1 MNNYQYLT
9 SMVAEGDSK
18 ALFIILAFIIC
29 IVVALYIYFRF
40 FATSGEEYIEVESE
54 DENGEPYIS
63 EDAKYRADWLTVL
76 MNYVILSYGRMSD
89 EPKIS
94 AFKPADGVSVLRITD
109 QKVQFNITVYWF
121 KHKVLLTG
129 FIIPTEGYGDIQ
141 TVKYGF
147 KWKGY
152 EVPYTEVD
160 KFLVKF
166 MNVEEKL
173 MLDTIAEN
181 LSQKEVNKLL
191 IQELIHMAVDEEF
204 VFPEDNSMDLMMAAV
219 YGLLGLIPKLKKD
232 TLNEY
237 LTFLSILITCF
248 AKDYGADWL
257 QKFFLEPEVIEDLL
271 KQISDIKPNDDG
283 AAQTAEE
290 EEEKED

>member
-18 ALFIILAFIIC
+18 ALFIILASIIC

-40 FATSGEEYIEVESE
+40 FATSEEEYIEVASE

-160 KFLVKF
+160 KFLAKF

-173 MLDTIAEN
+173 ILDTIAEN

-204 VFPEDNSMDLMMAAV
+204 VFPEDDSMDLMVAAV

-271 KQISDIKPNDDG
+271 KQINGVEPNDDG
-283 AAQTAEE
+283 AAPTAEE
-290 EEEKED
+290 EEE

>member
-29 IVVALYIYFRF
+29 VVVALYIYFRF

-204 VFPEDNSMDLMMAAV
+204 VFPEDDSMDLMVAAV

-283 AAQTAEE
+283 AAPTAEE
-290 EEEKED
+290 EEED

>member
-1 MNNYQYLT
+1 MSNYQYLT
-9 SMVAEGDSK
+9 SIVAEGNSK
-18 ALFIILAFIIC
+18 TFFIILAFIIC
-29 IVVALYIYFRF
+29 VVVLYIYFRF
-40 FATSGEEYIEVESE
+40 FATGGEEYIEVESE
-54 DENGEPYIS
+54 DENGELYIP
-63 EDAKYRADWLTVL
+63 EDTKYRADWLTVL
-76 MNYVILSYGRMSD
+76 MNYVILSYGKMSD

-109 QKVQFNITVYWF
+109 QRVQFNITVYWF
-121 KHKVLLTG
+121 KHKVVLTG
-129 FIIPTEGYGDIQ
+129 FVMPIEGYGDIQ

-152 EVPYTEVD
+152 EVPYIEVD
-160 KFLVKF
+160 KFLAKF

-173 MLDTIAEN
+173 MLDKIAEN

-204 VFPEDNSMDLMMAAV
+204 VFPEDNSMDLMVAVV
-219 YGLLGLIPKLKKD
+219 YGLLRLIPKLKKD
-232 TLNEY
+232 ALNEY
-237 LTFLSILITCF
+237 LAFLSILITTF
-248 AKDYGADWL
+248 AKDYGVNWL
-257 QKFFLEPEVIEDLL
+257 QKFSFEQEVIDDLL
-271 KQISDIKPNDDG
+271 KQINDDG

>member
-29 IVVALYIYFRF
+29 VVVALYIYFRF
-40 FATSGEEYIEVESE
+40 FTTSGEEYIEVESE

-109 QKVQFNITVYWF
+109 QRVQFNITVYWF

-129 FIIPTEGYGDIQ
+129 FVMPIEGYGDIQ

-204 VFPEDNSMDLMMAAV
+204 VFPEDNSMDLMVAAV

-283 AAQTAEE
+283 AAPTAEE
-290 EEEKED
+290 EEED

>member
-9 SMVAEGDSK
+9 SIVAEGNSK
-18 ALFIILAFIIC
+18 TFFIILAFIIC
-29 IVVALYIYFRF
+29 VVALYIYFHF
-40 FATSGEEYIEVESE
+40 FATGGEEYIEEESE
-54 DENGEPYIS
+54 DENGESYIS

-76 MNYVILSYGRMSD
+76 MNYVILSYGKMSD

-109 QKVQFNITVYWF
+109 QRVQFNITVYWF
-121 KHKVLLTG
+121 KHKVVLTG
-129 FIIPTEGYGDIQ
+129 FIMPIEGYGDIQ

-160 KFLVKF
+160 KFLAKF

-173 MLDTIAEN
+173 MLDKIAEN

-204 VFPEDNSMDLMMAAV
+204 VFPEDDSMDLMMAVV
-219 YGLLGLIPKLKKD
+219 YGLLRLIPKLKKD
-232 TLNEY
+232 ALNEY
-237 LTFLSILITCF
+237 LAFLSILITTF

-257 QKFFLEPEVIEDLL
+257 QKFSLEQEVIDDLL
-271 KQISDIKPNDDG
+271 KQINDDG

>member
-9 SMVAEGDSK
+9 SIMEGNSK
-18 ALFIILAFIIC
+18 TFFIILAFIIC
-29 IVVALYIYFRF
+29 VIALYIYFHF
-40 FATSGEEYIEVESE
+40 FATGGEEYMEVESE
-54 DENGEPYIS
+54 DENGEPYIP
-63 EDAKYRADWLTVL
+63 EDTKYRADWLTVL
-76 MNYVILSYGRMSD
+76 MNYVILSYGKMSD

-109 QKVQFNITVYWF
+109 QRVQFNITVYWF

-129 FIIPTEGYGDIQ
+129 FIMPIEGYGDIQ

-152 EVPYTEVD
+152 EVPYIEVD
-160 KFLVKF
+160 KFLAKF

-173 MLDTIAEN
+173 MLDKIAEN

-204 VFPEDNSMDLMMAAV
+204 VFPEDDSMDLMVAVV
-219 YGLLGLIPKLKKD
+219 YGLLRLIPKLKKD
-232 TLNEY
+232 ALNDY
-237 LTFLSILITCF
+237 LAFLSILITTF

-257 QKFFLEPEVIEDLL
+257 QKFSLEQEVIDDLL
-271 KQISDIKPNDDG
+271 KQINNIKPNDDG
-283 AAQTAEE
+283 AAPTAEE
-290 EEEKED
+290 EEDD

>member
-1 MNNYQYLT
+1 MNNYQYL
-9 SMVAEGDSK
+9 SIMEGDSK
-18 ALFIILAFIIC
+18 AFFIILAFIIC
-29 IVVALYIYFRF
+29 VVIALYIYFRF
-40 FATSGEEYIEVESE
+40 FATGGEEYIEVESE

-63 EDAKYRADWLTVL
+63 EDVKYRADWLTVL
-76 MNYVILSYGRMSD
+76 MNYVILSYGKMSD

-109 QKVQFNITVYWF
+109 QRVQFNITVYWF

-129 FIIPTEGYGDIQ
+129 FVIPIEGYGDIQ

-152 EVPYTEVD
+152 EVPYIEVD
-160 KFLVKF
+160 KFLAKF

-173 MLDTIAEN
+173 MLDKIAEN
-181 LSQKEVNKLL
+181 LSQKEVKKLL

-204 VFPEDNSMDLMMAAV
+204 VFPEDDSMDLMVAAV

-232 TLNEY
+232 ALNTY
-237 LTFLSILITCF
+237 LTSLSVLITCF
-248 AKDYGADWL
+248 TKDYGADWL

-271 KQISDIKPNDDG
+271 KQINDIKPNDDG
-283 AAQTAEE
+283 AAPTAEE
-290 EEEKED
+290 EEDD

>member
-1 MNNYQYLT
+1 MSNYQYLT
-9 SMVAEGDSK
+9 SIVAEGNSK
-18 ALFIILAFIIC
+18 TFFIILAFIIC
-29 IVVALYIYFRF
+29 VVALYIYFRF
-40 FATSGEEYIEVESE
+40 FATGGEEYIEVESE
-54 DENGEPYIS
+54 DENGELYIP
-63 EDAKYRADWLTVL
+63 EDTKYRADWLTVL
-76 MNYVILSYGRMSD
+76 MNYVILSYGKMSD

-109 QKVQFNITVYWF
+109 QRVQFNITVYWF

-129 FIIPTEGYGDIQ
+129 FVMPIEGYGDIQ

-152 EVPYTEVD
+152 EVPYIEVD
-160 KFLVKF
+160 KFLAKF

-173 MLDTIAEN
+173 MLDKIAEN

-204 VFPEDNSMDLMMAAV
+204 VFPEDDSMDLMMAVV
-219 YGLLGLIPKLKKD
+219 YGLLRLIPKLKKD
-232 TLNEY
+232 ALNDY
-237 LTFLSILITCF
+237 LAFLSILITTF

-257 QKFFLEPEVIEDLL
+257 QKFSLEQEVIDDLL
-271 KQISDIKPNDDG
+271 KQINDDG

>member
-1 MNNYQYLT
+1 MNNYQYL
-9 SMVAEGDSK
+9 SIIGEDSK

-29 IVVALYIYFRF
+29 VVIVLYIYFRF

-129 FIIPTEGYGDIQ
+129 FVMPTEGYGDIQ

-191 IQELIHMAVDEEF
+191 IQKLIHMAVDEEF
-204 VFPEDNSMDLMMAAV
+204 VFPEDDLMDLMVAAV

-232 TLNEY
+232 TLNTY
-237 LTFLSILITCF
+237 LTFLSVLITCF

-257 QKFFLEPEVIEDLL
+257 QKFFLEPEVIDDLL
-271 KQISDIKPNDDG
+271 KQINGVEPNDDG

-290 EEEKED
+290 EEED

>member
-1 MNNYQYLT
+1 MSNYQYLT
-9 SMVAEGDSK
+9 NILAEGNSK
-18 ALFIILAFIIC
+18 TFFIILAFIIC
-29 IVVALYIYFRF
+29 VVALYIYFRF
-40 FATSGEEYIEVESE
+40 FATGGEEYIEVESE
-54 DENGEPYIS
+54 DENGEPYIP
-63 EDAKYRADWLTVL
+63 EDTKYRADWLTVL
-76 MNYVILSYGRMSD
+76 MNYVILSYGKMSD

-109 QKVQFNITVYWF
+109 QRVQFNITVYWF
-121 KHKVLLTG
+121 KHKVVLTG
-129 FIIPTEGYGDIQ
+129 FVMPIEGYGDIQ

-160 KFLVKF
+160 KFLAKF

-181 LSQKEVNKLL
+181 LSQKEANKLL

-204 VFPEDNSMDLMMAAV
+204 VFLEDDSMDLMVAAV

-232 TLNEY
+232 TLNTY
-237 LTFLSILITCF
+237 LTFLSVLITCF

-271 KQISDIKPNDDG
+271 KQINGVKPNDDG
-283 AAQTAEE
+283 AAPTAEE
-290 EEEKED
+290 EEED

>member
-1 MNNYQYLT
+1 MTYYYHLLT
-9 SMVAEGDSK
+9 FVNEYTTPIV
-18 ALFIILAFIIC
+18 LIFICLILAIFVYSI
-29 IVVALYIYFRF
+29 LRKD
-40 FATSGEEYIEVESE
+40 ATVEYIEDESE
-54 DENGEPYIS
+54 GDDYEESKAAPIP
-63 EDAKYRADWLTVL
+63 EDVKYRADWLTVL

-129 FIIPTEGYGDIQ
+129 FIMPIEGYGDIQ

-152 EVPYTEVD
+152 EVPYIEVD
-160 KFLVKF
+160 KFLAKF
-166 MNVEEKL
+166 MNVEERL
-173 MLDTIAEN
+173 MLDKIAEN

-204 VFPEDNSMDLMMAAV
+204 VFPEDDSMDLIVAAV

-271 KQISDIKPNDDG
+271 KQINGVEPNDDG
-283 AAQTAEE
+283 AAPTAEE
-290 EEEKED
+290 EEED

>member
-9 SMVAEGDSK
+9 SIVAEGNSK
-18 ALFIILAFIIC
+18 TFFIILAFIIC
-29 IVVALYIYFRF
+29 VVALYIYFRF
-40 FATSGEEYIEVESE
+40 FATGGEEYIEVASE
-54 DENGEPYIS
+54 DEDDESYLP

-76 MNYVILSYGRMSD
+76 MNYVILSYGKMSD

-109 QKVQFNITVYWF
+109 QRVQFNITVYWF

-129 FIIPTEGYGDIQ
+129 FVMPIEGYGDIQ

-160 KFLVKF
+160 KFLAKF

-173 MLDTIAEN
+173 MLDKIAEN

-204 VFPEDNSMDLMMAAV
+204 VFPEDDSMDLMVAVV
-219 YGLLGLIPKLKKD
+219 YGLLRLIPKLKKD
-232 TLNEY
+232 ALNEY
-237 LTFLSILITCF
+237 LAFLSILITTF

-257 QKFFLEPEVIEDLL
+257 QKFSLEQEVIDDLL
-271 KQISDIKPNDDG
+271 KQINDDG

>member
-1 MNNYQYLT
+1 MTYYYHLLT
-9 SMVAEGDSK
+9 FVNEYTTPIV
-18 ALFIILAFIIC
+18 LIFICLILAIFIYSI
-29 IVVALYIYFRF
+29 LRKG
-40 FATSGEEYIEVESE
+40 ATVEYIEDESE
-54 DENGEPYIS
+54 GDDYEESQAAPIP
-63 EDAKYRADWLTVL
+63 EDVKYRADWLTVL
-76 MNYVILSYGRMSD
+76 MNYVILSYGKMSD

-109 QKVQFNITVYWF
+109 QRVQFNITVYWF

-129 FIIPTEGYGDIQ
+129 FVMPIEGYGDIQ

-181 LSQKEVNKLL
+181 LSQKEANKLL
-191 IQELIHMAVDEEF
+191 VQELIHMAVDEKF
-204 VFPEDNSMDLMMAAV
+204 VFPEDDSMDLMVAAV

-232 TLNEY
+232 TLNTY
-237 LTFLSILITCF
+237 LTFLSVLITCF
-248 AKDYGADWL
+248 AKNYGADWL
-257 QKFFLEPEVIEDLL
+257 QKFFLEPEVIENLL
-271 KQISDIKPNDDG
+271 KQINDVEPNDDG
-283 AAQTAEE
+283 AAPTAEE
-290 EEEKED
+290 EED

>member
-1 MNNYQYLT
+1 
-9 SMVAEGDSK
+9 
-18 ALFIILAFIIC
+18 
-29 IVVALYIYFRF
+29 
-40 FATSGEEYIEVESE
+40 
-54 DENGEPYIS
+54 
-63 EDAKYRADWLTVL
+63 
-76 MNYVILSYGRMSD
+76 MSD

-129 FIIPTEGYGDIQ
+129 FIMPTEGYSDIQ

-191 IQELIHMAVDEEF
+191 IQKLIHMAVDEEF
-204 VFPEDNSMDLMMAAV
+204 VFLEDDSMDLMVAAV

-232 TLNEY
+232 TLNTY
-237 LTFLSILITCF
+237 LTFLSVLITCF

-271 KQISDIKPNDDG
+271 KQINGVKPNDDG

-290 EEEKED
+290 EDEKED

>member
-1 MNNYQYLT
+1 MSNYQYLT
-9 SMVAEGDSK
+9 SIVAEGNSK

-29 IVVALYIYFRF
+29 VVALYIYFRF
-40 FATSGEEYIEVESE
+40 FATGGEEHIEVESE

-76 MNYVILSYGRMSD
+76 MNYVILSYGKMSD

-109 QKVQFNITVYWF
+109 QRVQFNITVYWF
-121 KHKVLLTG
+121 TG
-129 FIIPTEGYGDIQ
+129 FVMPIEGYGDIQ

-152 EVPYTEVD
+152 EVPYIEVD
-160 KFLVKF
+160 KFLAKF

-173 MLDTIAEN
+173 MLDKIAEN

-204 VFPEDNSMDLMMAAV
+204 VFPEDDSMDLMVAVV
-219 YGLLGLIPKLKKD
+219 YGLLRFIPKLKKD
-232 TLNEY
+232 ALNEY
-237 LTFLSILITCF
+237 LAFLSILIATF

-257 QKFFLEPEVIEDLL
+257 QKFSLEQEVIDDLL
-271 KQISDIKPNDDG
+271 KQINDDG

>member
-1 MNNYQYLT
+1 MTYYYHLLT
-9 SMVAEGDSK
+9 FVNEYTTPIV
-18 ALFIILAFIIC
+18 LIFICLILAIFIYSI
-29 IVVALYIYFRF
+29 LRKG
-40 FATSGEEYIEVESE
+40 ATVEYIEDESE
-54 DENGEPYIS
+54 GDDYEESQAAPIP
-63 EDAKYRADWLTVL
+63 EDVKYRADWLTVL

-129 FIIPTEGYGDIQ
+129 FIMPTEGYSDIQ

-160 KFLVKF
+160 KFLAKF

-181 LSQKEVNKLL
+181 LSQKEANKLL
-191 IQELIHMAVDEEF
+191 VQELIHMAVDEKF
-204 VFPEDNSMDLMMAAV
+204 VFPEDDSMDLMVAAV

-232 TLNEY
+232 TLNTY
-237 LTFLSILITCF
+237 LTFLSVLITCF
-248 AKDYGADWL
+248 AKNYGADWL
-257 QKFFLEPEVIEDLL
+257 QKFFLEPEVIENLL
-271 KQISDIKPNDDG
+271 KQINDVEPNDDG
-283 AAQTAEE
+283 AAPTAEE
-290 EEEKED
+290 EEED

>member
-1 MNNYQYLT
+1 MNNYQYL
-9 SMVAEGDSK
+9 SIIGEDSK

-29 IVVALYIYFRF
+29 VVIVLYIYFRF

-129 FIIPTEGYGDIQ
+129 FVMPTEGYGDIQ

-191 IQELIHMAVDEEF
+191 IQKLIHMAVDEEF
-204 VFPEDNSMDLMMAAV
+204 VFPEDDLMDLMVAAV

-232 TLNEY
+232 TLNTY
-237 LTFLSILITCF
+237 LTFLSVLITCF

-257 QKFFLEPEVIEDLL
+257 QKFFLEPEVIDDLL
-271 KQISDIKPNDDG
+271 KQINGVEPNDDG

-290 EEEKED
+290 EEDEE

>member
-29 IVVALYIYFRF
+29 VVVALYIYFRF

-76 MNYVILSYGRMSD
+76 MNYAILSYGRMSN

-129 FIIPTEGYGDIQ
+129 FIMPTEGYGDIQ

-160 KFLVKF
+160 KFLAKF

-173 MLDTIAEN
+173 ILDTIAEN

-204 VFPEDNSMDLMMAAV
+204 VFPEDDSMDLMVAAV

-248 AKDYGADWL
+248 AKYYGADWL

-271 KQISDIKPNDDG
+271 KQINGVEPNDDG
-283 AAQTAEE
+283 AAPTAEE
-290 EEEKED
+290 EEE

>member
-1 MNNYQYLT
+1 
-9 SMVAEGDSK
+9 
-18 ALFIILAFIIC
+18 
-29 IVVALYIYFRF
+29 
-40 FATSGEEYIEVESE
+40 
-54 DENGEPYIS
+54 
-63 EDAKYRADWLTVL
+63 
-76 MNYVILSYGRMSD
+76 MSD

-129 FIIPTEGYGDIQ
+129 FVIPIEGYGDIQ

-152 EVPYTEVD
+152 EVPYIEVD
-160 KFLVKF
+160 KFLAKF

-173 MLDTIAEN
+173 MLDKIAEN
-181 LSQKEVNKLL
+181 LSQKEVKKLL

-204 VFPEDNSMDLMMAAV
+204 VSPEDDSMDLMVAAV
-219 YGLLGLIPKLKKD
+219 YGFLGLIPKLKKD
-232 TLNEY
+232 ALNEY

-271 KQISDIKPNDDG
+271 KQINDIKPNDDG
-283 AAQTAEE
+283 AAPTAEE
-290 EEEKED
+290 EEDD

>member
-9 SMVAEGDSK
+9 SIVAEGNSK
-18 ALFIILAFIIC
+18 TFFIILAFIIC
-29 IVVALYIYFRF
+29 VVALYIYFRF
-40 FATSGEEYIEVESE
+40 FATSGEEYIEVENE
-54 DENGEPYIS
+54 DENGEPYIP
-63 EDAKYRADWLTVL
+63 EDTKYRADWLTVL
-76 MNYVILSYGRMSD
+76 MNYVILSYGKMSD

-109 QKVQFNITVYWF
+109 QRVQFNITVYWF
-121 KHKVLLTG
+121 KHKVVLTG
-129 FIIPTEGYGDIQ
+129 FVMPIEGYGDIQ

-152 EVPYTEVD
+152 EVPYIEVD
-160 KFLVKF
+160 KFLAKF
-166 MNVEEKL
+166 MSVEEKL
-173 MLDTIAEN
+173 MLDKIAEN

-204 VFPEDNSMDLMMAAV
+204 VFPEDDSMDLMVAVV
-219 YGLLGLIPKLKKD
+219 YGLLRLIPKLKKD
-232 TLNEY
+232 ALNDY
-237 LTFLSILITCF
+237 LAFLSILITTF
-248 AKDYGADWL
+248 AKDYGIDWL
-257 QKFFLEPEVIEDLL
+257 QKFSLEQEVIDDLL
-271 KQISDIKPNDDG
+271 KQVNDIKQNDDG

>member
-9 SMVAEGDSK
+9 SMLAEGNSK
-18 ALFIILAFIIC
+18 TFFIILAFIIC
-29 IVVALYIYFRF
+29 IVALYIYFRF
-40 FATSGEEYIEVESE
+40 FATGGEEYIEEESE
-54 DENGEPYIS
+54 DENGELYIP
-63 EDAKYRADWLTVL
+63 EDTKYRTDWLTVL
-76 MNYVILSYGRMSD
+76 MNYVILSYGKMSD

-109 QKVQFNITVYWF
+109 QRVQFNITVYWF
-121 KHKVLLTG
+121 KHKVVLTG
-129 FIIPTEGYGDIQ
+129 FIMPIEGYGDIQ

-160 KFLVKF
+160 KFLAKF

-173 MLDTIAEN
+173 MLDKIAEN

-204 VFPEDNSMDLMMAAV
+204 VFPEDDSMDLMMAVV
-219 YGLLGLIPKLKKD
+219 YGLLRLIPKLKKD
-232 TLNEY
+232 ALNEY
-237 LTFLSILITCF
+237 LAFLSILITTF

-257 QKFFLEPEVIEDLL
+257 QKFSLEQEVIDDLL
-271 KQISDIKPNDDG
+271 KQINDDG

-290 EEEKED
+290 EEEKEN

>member
-9 SMVAEGDSK
+9 SIMEGDSK

-29 IVVALYIYFRF
+29 VVIALYIYFRF
-40 FATSGEEYIEVESE
+40 FATGGEEYIEVESE

-121 KHKVLLTG
+121 KHKILLTG
-129 FIIPTEGYGDIQ
+129 FVIPTEGYGDIQ
-141 TVKYGF
+141 TVKYAF

-160 KFLVKF
+160 KFLAKF

-204 VFPEDNSMDLMMAAV
+204 VFPEDDSMDLMVAAV
-219 YGLLGLIPKLKKD
+219 YGLLGLIPKLKRD
-232 TLNEY
+232 TLNTY
-237 LTFLSILITCF
+237 LTFLSVLITCF

-271 KQISDIKPNDDG
+271 KQINDVEPNDDG
-283 AAQTAEE
+283 AALTAEE
-290 EEEKED
+290 EEDD

>member
-1 MNNYQYLT
+1 MNNYQYLI
-9 SMVAEGDSK
+9 SMVAEGDSR

-29 IVVALYIYFRF
+29 VVIALYIYFRF

-160 KFLVKF
+160 KFLAKF

-173 MLDTIAEN
+173 MLDKIAEN

-204 VFPEDNSMDLMMAAV
+204 VFPEDDSMDLMVAAV

-271 KQISDIKPNDDG
+271 KQINGVEPNDDG
-283 AAQTAEE
+283 AAPTAEE
-290 EEEKED
+290 EEDD

>member
-1 MNNYQYLT
+1 MSNYQYLT
-9 SMVAEGDSK
+9 SMVVEGNSK
-18 ALFIILAFIIC
+18 TFFIILAFIIC
-29 IVVALYIYFRF
+29 VVTLYIYFRF
-40 FATSGEEYIEVESE
+40 FATDREEYIEVESE

-76 MNYVILSYGRMSD
+76 MNYVILSYGKMSD

-109 QKVQFNITVYWF
+109 QRVQFNITVYWF

-129 FIIPTEGYGDIQ
+129 FVMPIEGYGDIQ

-160 KFLVKF
+160 KFLAKF

-173 MLDTIAEN
+173 MLDKIAEN

-204 VFPEDNSMDLMMAAV
+204 VFPEDDSMDLMVAVV
-219 YGLLGLIPKLKKD
+219 YGLLRLIPKLKKD
-232 TLNEY
+232 ALNDY
-237 LTFLSILITCF
+237 LAFLSILITTF
-248 AKDYGADWL
+248 AKDYGVNWL
-257 QKFFLEPEVIEDLL
+257 QKFSLEQEVIDDLL
-271 KQISDIKPNDDG
+271 KQVNDIKQNDDG

>member
-29 IVVALYIYFRF
+29 VVVALYIYFRF

-129 FIIPTEGYGDIQ
+129 FIIPTEGYGDSQ

-147 KWKGY
+147 KWNGY

-204 VFPEDNSMDLMMAAV
+204 VFPEDDSMDLMVAAV

-271 KQISDIKPNDDG
+271 KQINGVEPNDDG
-283 AAQTAEE
+283 AAPTAKEE
-290 EEEKED
+290 EED

>member
-29 IVVALYIYFRF
+29 VVVALYIYFRF

-109 QKVQFNITVYWF
+109 KKVQFNITVYWF

-173 MLDTIAEN
+173 ILDTIAEN

-204 VFPEDNSMDLMMAAV
+204 VFPEDDSMDLMVAAV

-283 AAQTAEE
+283 AAPTAEE
-290 EEEKED
+290 EEED

>member
-9 SMVAEGDSK
+9 SMVAEGNSK
-18 ALFIILAFIIC
+18 TFFIILAFIIC
-29 IVVALYIYFRF
+29 VIALYIYFRF
-40 FATSGEEYIEVESE
+40 FATGREEYIEVESE

-76 MNYVILSYGRMSD
+76 MNYVILSYGKMSD

-109 QKVQFNITVYWF
+109 QRVQFNITVYWF

-129 FIIPTEGYGDIQ
+129 FIMPIEGYGDIQ

-160 KFLVKF
+160 KFLAEF

-173 MLDTIAEN
+173 MLDKIAEN

-204 VFPEDNSMDLMMAAV
+204 VFPEDDSMDLMVAVV
-219 YGLLGLIPKLKKD
+219 YGLLRLIPKLKKD
-232 TLNEY
+232 ALNDY
-237 LTFLSILITCF
+237 LAFLSILITTF

-257 QKFFLEPEVIEDLL
+257 QKFSFEQEVIDDLL
-271 KQISDIKPNDDG
+271 KQINNIKPNDDG
-283 AAQTAEE
+283 AAPTAEE
-290 EEEKED
+290 EEDD

>member
-9 SMVAEGDSK
+9 SIMEGNSK
-18 ALFIILAFIIC
+18 TFFIILAFIIC
-29 IVVALYIYFRF
+29 VIALYIYFHF
-40 FATSGEEYIEVESE
+40 FATGGEEYMEVESE
-54 DENGEPYIS
+54 DENGEPYIP
-63 EDAKYRADWLTVL
+63 EDTKYRADWLTVL
-76 MNYVILSYGRMSD
+76 MNYVILSYGKMSD

-109 QKVQFNITVYWF
+109 QRVQFNITVYWF

-129 FIIPTEGYGDIQ
+129 FIMPIEGYGDIQ

-160 KFLVKF
+160 KFLAEF

-173 MLDTIAEN
+173 MLDKIAEN

-204 VFPEDNSMDLMMAAV
+204 VFPEDDSMDLMVAVV
-219 YGLLGLIPKLKKD
+219 YGLLRLIPKLKKD
-232 TLNEY
+232 ALNDY
-237 LTFLSILITCF
+237 LAFLSILITTF

-257 QKFFLEPEVIEDLL
+257 QKFSLEQEVIDDLL
-271 KQISDIKPNDDG
+271 KQINNIKPNDDG
-283 AAQTAEE
+283 AAPTAEE
-290 EEEKED
+290 EEDD

>member
-9 SMVAEGDSK
+9 SIVAEGNSK
-18 ALFIILAFIIC
+18 TFFIILAFIIC
-29 IVVALYIYFRF
+29 VVALYIYFHF
-40 FATSGEEYIEVESE
+40 FATGGEEYIEMESE
-54 DENGEPYIS
+54 DENGEPYIP
-63 EDAKYRADWLTVL
+63 EDTKYRADWLTVL
-76 MNYVILSYGRMSD
+76 MNYVILSYGKMSD

-109 QKVQFNITVYWF
+109 QRVQFNITVYWF
-121 KHKVLLTG
+121 KHKVVLTG
-129 FIIPTEGYGDIQ
+129 FVMPIEGYGDIQ

-152 EVPYTEVD
+152 EVPYIEVD
-160 KFLVKF
+160 KFLAKF
-166 MNVEEKL
+166 MDIEEKL
-173 MLDTIAEN
+173 MLDKIAEN

-204 VFPEDNSMDLMMAAV
+204 VFPEDDSMDLMVAVV
-219 YGLLGLIPKLKKD
+219 YGLLRLIPKLKKD
-232 TLNEY
+232 ALNEY
-237 LTFLSILITCF
+237 LAFLSILITTF
-248 AKDYGADWL
+248 AKDYGVNWL
-257 QKFFLEPEVIEDLL
+257 QKFSLEQEVIDDLL
-271 KQISDIKPNDDG
+271 KHINDDG

>member
-29 IVVALYIYFRF
+29 VVVALYIYFRF
-40 FATSGEEYIEVESE
+40 FATGGEEYIEVESE

-76 MNYVILSYGRMSD
+76 MNYVILSYGKMSD

-181 LSQKEVNKLL
+181 LSKKEVNKLL

-204 VFPEDNSMDLMMAAV
+204 VFPGDNSMDLMVAAV

-283 AAQTAEE
+283 AAPTAEE
-290 EEEKED
+290 EEED

>member
-9 SMVAEGDSK
+9 SMVAEGNSK
-18 ALFIILAFIIC
+18 TFFIILAFIIC
-29 IVVALYIYFRF
+29 IVALYIYFRF
-40 FATSGEEYIEVESE
+40 FATSGEEYIEVENK
-54 DENGEPYIS
+54 DENGEPYIP
-63 EDAKYRADWLTVL
+63 EDTKYRADWLTVL
-76 MNYVILSYGRMSD
+76 MNYVILSYGKMSD

-109 QKVQFNITVYWF
+109 QRVQFNITVYWF
-121 KHKVLLTG
+121 KHKVVLTG
-129 FIIPTEGYGDIQ
+129 FIMPIEGYGDIQ

-152 EVPYTEVD
+152 EVPYIEVD
-160 KFLVKF
+160 KFLAEF

-173 MLDTIAEN
+173 MLDKIAEN

-204 VFPEDNSMDLMMAAV
+204 VFPEDDSMDLMVAVV
-219 YGLLGLIPKLKKD
+219 YGLLRLIPKLKKD
-232 TLNEY
+232 ALNEY
-237 LTFLSILITCF
+237 LAFLSILITTF
-248 AKDYGADWL
+248 AKDYGVNWL
-257 QKFFLEPEVIEDLL
+257 QKFSLEQEVIDDLL
-271 KQISDIKPNDDG
+271 KQINDDG

-290 EEEKED
+290 EEDD

>member
-1 MNNYQYLT
+1 MSNYQYLT
-9 SMVAEGDSK
+9 SMVTEENSK
-18 ALFIILAFIIC
+18 TFFIILAFIIC
-29 IVVALYIYFRF
+29 VVALYIYFRF
-40 FATSGEEYIEVESE
+40 FATGGEEYIEVESE
-54 DENGEPYIS
+54 DENGELYIP
-63 EDAKYRADWLTVL
+63 EDTKYRADWLTVL
-76 MNYVILSYGRMSD
+76 MNYVILSYGKMSD

-109 QKVQFNITVYWF
+109 QRVQFNITVYWF
-121 KHKVLLTG
+121 KHKVALTG
-129 FIIPTEGYGDIQ
+129 FVMPIEGYGDIQ

-160 KFLVKF
+160 KFIDKF
-166 MNVEEKL
+166 INAEEKL
-173 MLDTIAEN
+173 MLDKIAEN
-181 LSQKEVNKLL
+181 LSQKEVKKLL

-204 VFPEDNSMDLMMAAV
+204 VFPEDDSMDLMVAVV

-232 TLNEY
+232 ALNDY
-237 LTFLSILITCF
+237 LAFLSILITTF

-257 QKFFLEPEVIEDLL
+257 QKFSLEQEVIDDLL
-271 KQISDIKPNDDG
+271 KQVNDIKQNDDG

>member
-1 MNNYQYLT
+1 MSNYQYLT
-9 SMVAEGDSK
+9 SIVAEGNSK
-18 ALFIILAFIIC
+18 TFFIILAFIIC
-29 IVVALYIYFRF
+29 VVALYIYFRF
-40 FATSGEEYIEVESE
+40 FATGGEEYIEVESE
-54 DENGEPYIS
+54 DENGELYIP
-63 EDAKYRADWLTVL
+63 EDTKYRADWLTVL
-76 MNYVILSYGRMSD
+76 MNYVILSYGKMSD

-109 QKVQFNITVYWF
+109 QRVQFNITVYWF
-121 KHKVLLTG
+121 KHKVVLTG
-129 FIIPTEGYGDIQ
+129 FIMPIEGYGDIQ

-160 KFLVKF
+160 KFLAKF

-173 MLDTIAEN
+173 MLDKIAEN

-204 VFPEDNSMDLMMAAV
+204 VFPEDDSMDLMVAVV
-219 YGLLGLIPKLKKD
+219 YGLLRLIPKLKKD
-232 TLNEY
+232 ALNEY
-237 LTFLSILITCF
+237 LAFLSILITTF

-257 QKFFLEPEVIEDLL
+257 QKFSFEQEVIDDLL
-271 KQISDIKPNDDG
+271 KQINDDG

-290 EEEKED
+290 EKEKED